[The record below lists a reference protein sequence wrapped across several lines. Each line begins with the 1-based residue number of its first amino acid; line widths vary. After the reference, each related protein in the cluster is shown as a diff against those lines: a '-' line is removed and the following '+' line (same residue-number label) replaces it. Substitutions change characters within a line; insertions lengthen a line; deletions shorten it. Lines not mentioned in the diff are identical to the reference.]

1 MKNLEE
7 VDNFSKRMLTMKVS
21 ILPRLFG
28 SNQEDD
34 NKATSEGNGH
44 ISNPTIL
51 ATVLKNIMKMK
62 NIRNIAIQISKYTRE
77 YLN

>member
-1 MKNLEE
+1 MKNLGE
-7 VDNFSKRMLTMKVS
+7 VNNSSKRMLIMEVS

-34 NKATSEGNGH
+34 NKATSKGNGH

-51 ATVLKNIMKMK
+51 AKLFKNIMKM
-62 NIRNIAIQISKYTRE
+62 
-77 YLN
+77 